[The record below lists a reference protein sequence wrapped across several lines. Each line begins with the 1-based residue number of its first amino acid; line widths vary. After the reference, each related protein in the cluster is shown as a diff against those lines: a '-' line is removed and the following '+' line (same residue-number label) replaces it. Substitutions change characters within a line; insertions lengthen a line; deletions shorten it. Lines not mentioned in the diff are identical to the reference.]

1 MNQMPPIE
9 GAPSTRNAPA
19 CTFRS
24 LREARVRHRR
34 GPCLGRRGCVM
45 GRPSDNGT
53 ASQEAAYCSASPDDT
68 LPPVADTDDSG
79 RRHSS
84 SRLPALETALDRLA
98 VLGQGTALATLTPQS
113 GTQGSPKRVPP
124 DAAVRVLG
132 FQPADSLLDAG
143 SPTRP
148 MKRSGSGLTASLLG
162 AAAAPVPPTGEKAA
176 LRDAEDAGGATSPDN
191 RKRALAVDTLAAATA
206 SWPQHLA
213 PDDVLT
219 ATPSAASPVAVPVR
233 RGSWNSASF
242 EQQAATPPSPSPLSP
257 HWRKAGAASPRSGSG
272 VVARPPAG
280 SASPESGSRTLTR
293 SLEHS
298 FLTGSSH
305 HGHPLCVTLSELSL
319 HVHSCLTGRTLFKP
333 AGGSHVR
340 HPGFVAVLAVR
351 AIPSSTASG
360 ATSSGASP
368 AKRRLAFTAESC
380 VTVRVGACTVCG

>member
-1 MNQMPPIE
+1 
-9 GAPSTRNAPA
+9 
-19 CTFRS
+19 
-24 LREARVRHRR
+24 
-34 GPCLGRRGCVM
+34 M

-53 ASQEAAYCSASPDDT
+53 ASREAAFCSASPDDT

-98 VLGQGTALATLTPQS
+98 VHGGTALATQAALPTQS
-113 GTQGSPKRVPP
+113 GTQGSPKQRAPP

-143 SPTRP
+143 GSPTRP
-148 MKRSGSGLTASLLG
+148 MKRTGSGLTASLLG

-176 LRDAEDAGGATSPDN
+176 LRDTEDAGGATSPDN
-191 RKRALAVDTLAAATA
+191 RKRALAVDTQAEATA
-206 SWPQHLA
+206 STQHLA

-298 FLTGSSH
+298 FLTGSSYH
-305 HGHPLCVTLSELSL
+305 DHPFCVTLSELSL
-319 HVHSCLTGRTLFKP
+319 HFHSCLAGRTLFKP

-351 AIPSSTASG
+351 PIPSSTASG

-380 VTVRVGACTVCG
+380 VTVRVGACTVCGRQLLGGL